1 MITSSSE
8 IPFNAY
14 TLPTQ
19 RLQHVCFTGWEV
31 YALRV
36 FFFFLEQDLY
46 HAYPVY
52 HFVTAGKDLDDLDH
66 DDLSDERG
74 LVGISPVP

>member
-1 MITSSSE
+1 MHIHC
-8 IPFNAY
+8 
-14 TLPTQ
+14 
-19 RLQHVCFTGWEV
+19 RLRDYNTF
-31 YALRV
+31 ALLV
-36 FFFFLEQDLY
+36 GKCMLCVFFFFFLEQDLY